1 MIALFNAV
9 KIAEGNLAT
18 HKDLVIVLYSAFV
31 VNDQAWLLHVM
42 DITLHKPHPFSRHTC
57 A

>member
-9 KIAEGNLAT
+9 KIAEGNFAT
-18 HKDLVIVLYSAFV
+18 HKDLVIVLYPVFI
-31 VNDQAWLLHVM
+31 VNEQACLLHVM
-42 DITLHKPHPFSRHTC
+42 DITLHKPHPFSSHAC